1 MSEKF
6 RAAAQQEDRPFMQTA
21 ARISGRI
28 YKVRDFATTDI
39 CKTNVGNR
47 EKGI

>member
-28 YKVRDFATTDI
+28 YKVRTELPFPIA
-39 CKTNVGNR
+39 VR
-47 EKGI
+47 RSVSS